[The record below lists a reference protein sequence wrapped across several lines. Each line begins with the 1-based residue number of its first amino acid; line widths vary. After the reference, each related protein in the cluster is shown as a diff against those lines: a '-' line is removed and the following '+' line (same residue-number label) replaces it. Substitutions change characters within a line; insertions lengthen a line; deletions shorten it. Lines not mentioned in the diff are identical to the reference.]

1 MAGLVPAIHDLPR
14 STKNVD
20 ARDKPGHDEH
30 KPTVRAMSMTLPH
43 LTDAESFRAFRS
55 ASSQW
60 LPVALDIARG
70 HGLDVGSPHVFP
82 TGTNLVIGLGDRLI
96 LKIFPPLLRAQF
108 VSERASLMQLASR
121 LHVPIPGIVAEG
133 ERDGWPYLVIT
144 RLAGAL
150 GSEVWPSLPEDQ
162 KERVLR
168 QIGETIAAVQ
178 RVPLGELA
186 QIEPRWDAFMRAQMQ
201 GCKARHTRL
210 GLAPKFLAGLDDL
223 LRDAARLIPMDAPP
237 VILIGEYIPEN
248 FLLACDDGE
257 WSLKGLFDFGDVL
270 AGWRDYDLLGPSA
283 FMAAGRPGR
292 VRSLLEGFGY
302 PRPDDALKRRLM
314 ALMLLHRA
322 SDLNSHICIEGWQER
337 AADLVELQELIW
349 PG

>member
-1 MAGLVPAIHDLPR
+1 MTIAPSP
-14 STKNVD
+14 
-20 ARDKPGHDEH
+20 
-30 KPTVRAMSMTLPH
+30 TLPAFA
-43 LTDAESFRAFRS
+43 DFESFRAFRS
-55 ASSQW
+55 DPLLW
-60 LPVALDIARG
+60 LPIALDIARS
-70 HGLDVGSPHVFP
+70 HGLDTGSPHVFA
-82 TGTNLVIGLGDRLI
+82 TGTNLVVGFGENLI

-108 VSERASLMQLASR
+108 VSERSSLTQLAGR
-121 LHVPIPGIVAEG
+121 LHLPIPEIVAEG
-133 ERDGWPYLVIT
+133 MRDGWPYLIIT
-144 RLAGAL
+144 RLAATL
-150 GSEVWPSLPEDQ
+150 GSEAWPSLPEDQ

-168 QIGETIAAVQ
+168 QIGETIASVQ
-178 RVPLGELA
+178 RAPLGPLA
-186 QIEPRWDAFMRAQMQ
+186 TIEPRWDDFMRAQMQ
-201 GCKARHTRL
+201 GCRARHERL

-223 LRDAARLIPMDAPP
+223 LRDAAELIPMDAPP

-248 FLLACDDGE
+248 FLLGCDAGQ

-302 PRPDDALKRRLM
+302 VKPDDALKRRLM

-322 SDLNSHICIEGWQER
+322 SDLNSHICIEGWQQQ
-337 AADLVELQELIW
+337 ADDLVALQELIW

>member
-1 MAGLVPAIHDLPR
+1 
-14 STKNVD
+14 
-20 ARDKPGHDEH
+20 
-30 KPTVRAMSMTLPH
+30 MTTTSSQQLPH
-43 LTDAESFRAFRS
+43 LADADSFRAFRS
-55 ASSQW
+55 ASSRW
-60 LPVALDIARG
+60 LPIALDVARG
-70 HGLDVGSPHVFP
+70 HGLDVSTPHLFA
-82 TGTNLVIGLGDRLI
+82 TGTNLVVGLGDRLI

-108 VSERASLMQLASR
+108 VSERGSLTQLAGR
-121 LHVPIPGIVAEG
+121 LHLPIPEIVAEG
-133 ERDGWPYLVIT
+133 ERDGWPYLIIT
-144 RLAGAL
+144 RLSGTL
-150 GSEVWPSLPEDQ
+150 GSEVWPHLPEDQ

-168 QIGETIAAVQ
+168 QIGETIASVQ
-178 RVPLGELA
+178 RAPLGELA
-186 QIEPRWDAFMRAQMQ
+186 RIEPRWDEFMRAQMR
-201 GCKARHTRL
+201 GCRARHERL

-223 LRDAARLIPMDAPP
+223 LRDAEKLIPIDAPP
-237 VILIGEYIPEN
+237 VILTGEYIPEN

-302 PRPDDALKRRLM
+302 TTLDFALKRRLM

-322 SDLNSHICIEGWQER
+322 SDLNSHICLEGWQER
-337 AADLVELQELIW
+337 ATDLVELQDLIW